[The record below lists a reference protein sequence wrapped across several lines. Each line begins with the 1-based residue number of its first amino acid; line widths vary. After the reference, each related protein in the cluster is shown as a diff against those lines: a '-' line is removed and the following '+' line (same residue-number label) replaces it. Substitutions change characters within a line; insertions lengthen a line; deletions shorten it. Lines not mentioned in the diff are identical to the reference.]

1 MRREHI
7 GVSFRLTLQSV
18 IYNSQK
24 RHDLDALQ
32 TKRRWFRRSAAYE
45 EIFDYSFMDYFYA
58 FVLPYYLERDPC
70 ITGPDRMLELNDGV
84 HRRCDLLPCLLTS
97 APGIATHQYKNHRF
111 PPEITMLCDLK
122 GTGKGNVLCAR

>member
-24 RHDLDALQ
+24 RHDLGVLQ
-32 TKRRWFRRSAAYE
+32 TKRGWFRRSAAYE
-45 EIFDYSFMDYFYA
+45 EIFDYSFMEYFYA
-58 FVLPYYLERDPC
+58 FVLPYYLERDPR
-70 ITGPDRMLELNDGV
+70 ITGSDRMLELNDGV

-97 APGIATHQYKNHRF
+97 APAWIDSPFHPSVQKSSYFAGNNH
-111 PPEITMLCDLK
+111 TL
-122 GTGKGNVLCAR
+122 